1 MDNKFKWDIVII
13 AWIIGIG
20 VLLISDSIRPIEP
33 YSGAI
38 GILSVGLAIIG
49 AQIYNNHRK

>member
-1 MDNKFKWDIVII
+1 MKKEFKWDTVIF

-20 VLLISDSIRPIEP
+20 VLLISDSIRPVEP
-33 YSGAI
+33 YSCAI